1 MRALHLK
8 VLTPYNIAMP
18 RGLSKP
24 SAADPAYAGDADT
37 VGRAWLAPVG
47 IAAFSGALMLIVAAV
62 EGLPLRDPDARYV
75 GSPLALIGVIA
86 GIFLVLDLLPR
97 SWRRWRETKTSL
109 PAAFVGVFEERWWG
123 RRGLYV
129 IVALVSFYVTYISY
143 RNLKSFLPFVTDANF
158 DGELLAAER
167 WLFFGNDPAEM
178 LHNLLGAGFM
188 AEFLSAVYLAF
199 LTFVPISLAI
209 ALIWSNRIKVGI
221 TYVSALSF
229 CWILGAMSYYVLP
242 ALGPVFADP
251 GLFATLPETGVS
263 RLQEALL
270 DHRREVLADPL
281 ATNAVQSVAAF
292 ASLHTGVLFAAALVA
307 HRSRSHAAVRY
318 GLWGM
323 LGFTMIAT
331 VYFGWHY
338 IVDDFG
344 GLIIGFVSVIGA
356 ERLTRRMSALPSGER
371 SLIREALPGSSR
383 AAQ

>member
-1 MRALHLK
+1 
-8 VLTPYNIAMP
+8 MP
-18 RGLSKP
+18 RGNPEP
-24 SAADPAYAGDADT
+24 SGVNTAYSGDADT
-37 VGRAWLAPVG
+37 VGRAWLAPVV
-47 IAAFSGALMLIVAAV
+47 IAAFSGALMLIVAAI

-97 SWRRWRETKTSL
+97 SWRRWRESSTSL
-109 PAAFVGVFEERWWG
+109 PAAFIAVFEERWWG
-123 RRGLYV
+123 RRGLIV
-129 IVALVSFYVTYISY
+129 IAALVSFYVTYISY

-167 WLFFGNDPAEM
+167 WIFFGNDPAKI
-178 LHNLLGAGFM
+178 LHDLLGAGFV

-199 LTFVPISLAI
+199 LTFVPISLAV

-221 TYVSALSF
+221 TYVSALSL

-270 DHRREVLADPL
+270 DHRREVMADPL

-307 HRSRSHAAVRY
+307 QRSRSNAAVRH
-318 GLWGM
+318 GLWAM

-344 GLIIGFVSVIGA
+344 GLFIGAVAVLGA
-356 ERLTRRMSALPSGER
+356 ERMTKRLSAMPASGR
-371 SLIREALPGSSR
+371 SLIPESLPGSSR